1 MKSAVV
7 TPVKSAVVTPVAGQ
21 RKLARSDLFTMID
34 ISQQWRAAIGHWNSS
49 GLRSLTLAT
58 DIDAESLREST
69 NETFIAASTIK
80 PTDNPTATYTAA
92 VTVTHISAV
101 CSGPDSTPNRI
112 AEVSTKETVP
122 ICKGMLSCDTV
133 SYAVYLLLYLMLLL
147 LLSGD
152 IELNPGPI
160 TVEQG
165 IKKTT
170 VY

>member
-1 MKSAVV
+1 MSH
-7 TPVKSAVVTPVAGQ
+7 
-21 RKLARSDLFTMID
+21 ARSDEPHPCLLKAMID
-34 ISQQWRAAIGHWNSS
+34 ISQWRAAIGHWNSS
-49 GLRSLTLAT
+49 RLRSLTLAT

-69 NETFIAASTIK
+69 NKTFTAASTIK

-92 VTVTHISAV
+92 VTHISVV
-101 CSGPDSTPNRI
+101 CSGPSGPDSTPNRT

-122 ICKGMLSCDTV
+122 ICKGMLSCATV

-152 IELNPGPI
+152 IELNPGPV

-165 IKKTT
+165 TFCLI
-170 VY
+170 VNNYYYYAYL